1 MPAEDYQ
8 EELLL
13 TLRTRI
19 LEDVVPEFA
28 FLTAAD
34 VHVEDPDQRYVER
47 VEEGDTSAAI
57 ALEIVADRPSERFV
71 EGELYLRESD
81 TTSNTD
87 LVVIDKRSFDIEC
100 RVYARRRRWKRL
112 LARRLERYFED
123 NEIIACVVG
132 DTTTGNH
139 IWIMSVTGRNLD
151 PEDDFFVYALTLTVE
166 GQELEEVTILKPS
179 AGVEFTLED
188 YDEGG

>member
-1 MPAEDYQ
+1 MTAEDYQ

-13 TLRTRI
+13 TLRTRV
-19 LEDVVPEFA
+19 LEDVVPEFP
-28 FLTAAD
+28 FITEAD
-34 VHVEDPDQRYVER
+34 VHVEDPDPRYIQR
-47 VEEGDTSAAI
+47 VEDGDTSAAV
-57 ALEIVADRPSERFV
+57 ALEIVSDQPSPRFV

-87 LVVIDKRSFDIEC
+87 LVVADKRIFSVEC

-123 NEIIACVVG
+123 NEIIPCVVG
-132 DTTTGNH
+132 DTTTGNS
-139 IWIMSVTGRNLD
+139 IWIMSVAGRNVE
-151 PEDDFFVYALTLTVE
+151 PEDDFYVYILTLTVE
-166 GQELEEVTILKPS
+166 GQELEDVTTQKPS
-179 AGVEFTLED
+179 AGVEITLGD